1 MSEVA
6 WHVLVPLFA
15 LVLGGLVVLV
25 LEAAGTPIGARK
37 IGARSHLVFIA
48 LAAVVVAANE
58 AMARYVPTTDGGA
71 LFVVDTTARV
81 GVLLVLVLL
90 ALALI
95 VSSAELAS
103 GDGDRGEVTAS
114 MLFAVTG
121 ELTIVL
127 AGDLIMVFVG
137 ALLSMVAG
145 FALVVVDR
153 RDGRAIE
160 SAVKHVVAGASMLV
174 VVGAGAA
181 MLALETATTSFAAL
195 RDAHGLA
202 PLLVVVFALEGM
214 LVFPLH
220 VARTDVVTG
229 APSYAGVILVGARA
243 ISATVLLT
251 HLAGEGVL
259 AVAPFAQ
266 ILPLLVIVGLVVP
279 PLVAVDQREI
289 PRAAAHQQV
298 AHMAVALAAV
308 WLAPLRVSLLAPL
321 AAFVAA
327 TSTLGAMAL
336 FHTIPPVRRGLSWE
350 LWSGAG
356 RAHPFAAAALV
367 FFLASSCALPLFPG
381 LAVRLAAVE
390 GATEDVTSLV
400 VLLAS
405 PLVLLCPLRLAL
417 FMFAKSREAR
427 TVEPIAAGRVG
438 FVIVVVLSLLW
449 CIALARPSVGAL
461 LVGA

>member
-1 MSEVA
+1 VSEDA
-6 WHVLVPLFA
+6 FSVLTPLFA
-15 LVLGGLVVLV
+15 LALGALVVLV

-37 IGARSHLVFIA
+37 IGARVHLVFIA
-48 LAAVVVAANE
+48 LAAVVIAAIEVAARFTP
-58 AMARYVPTTDGGA
+58 ATASGP
-71 LFVVDTTARV
+71 LFVVDVATRV
-81 GVLLVLVLL
+81 GALLVLVVL
-90 ALALI
+90 ALALV

-121 ELTIVL
+121 ELVIVL
-127 AGDLIMVFVG
+127 ANDLVMVFVG

-160 SAVKHVVAGASMLV
+160 AAVKHVVAGAFLLV
-174 VVGAGAA
+174 VVGLGAA
-181 MLALETATTSFAAL
+181 TLALETASTSFDAL
-195 RDAHGLA
+195 RGAHGLA
-202 PLLVVVFALEGM
+202 SLLVVVFALEGM
-214 LVFPLH
+214 LAFPLH
-220 VARTDVVTG
+220 VARTDIVTG
-229 APSYAGVILVGARA
+229 APSFAGVILVGARA

-251 HLAGEGVL
+251 HVAGAGALE
-259 AVAPFAQ
+259 AAPFTEV
-266 ILPLLVIVGLVVP
+266 LPLLVVVGLVVP

-308 WLAPLRVSLLAPL
+308 LLAGERASVLAPL

-327 TSTLGAMAL
+327 SSTLGAMAL

-367 FFLASSCALPLFPG
+367 IFLASSCALPLFPG
-381 LAVRLAAVE
+381 LALRLEAAS
-390 GATEDVTSLV
+390 GASDLVSLV
-400 VLLAS
+400 VVLAS

-427 TVEPIAAGRVG
+427 TVEPRATGRVG
-438 FVIVVVLSLLW
+438 IVVVIVLALLVS
-449 CIALARPSVGAL
+449 IALARPSVSAF